1 EEYPALLRQVYED
14 AKLPEKPRNAL
25 GVARTLEVPEM
36 EKLLL
41 GAIDVDAEA
50 VRRLALRRAQVVRD
64 WLAAQGKVAGE
75 RMYML
80 APRTDSGMTGPN
92 QSKPQCPAHC
102 AEFSLR

>member
-1 EEYPALLRQVYED
+1 
-14 AKLPEKPRNAL
+14 
-25 GVARTLEVPEM
+25 M

-41 GAIDVDAEA
+41 DAIEVDAEA

-64 WLAAQGKVAGE
+64 WLATQGKVPPE
-75 RMYML
+75 RMYTL
-80 APRTDSGMTGPN
+80 GPRTGAGMTGPN